1 MKWRA
6 LAIGWALALLA
17 LVAAAAAWGASA
29 HRSQSP
35 VAIGVA
41 QREFRITAYRKTV
54 TPGPVRLNVQNYGED
69 THNLVVTGPRGY
81 VLLGPDI
88 DSGDRA
94 TVTATLKRPGTYQ
107 LLCTRAN
114 HLQLGMKARLTVR
127 RKPR

>member
-1 MKWRA
+1 VKRA
-6 LAIGWALALLA
+6 IAIALL
-17 LVAAAAAWGASA
+17 LVAAAPASA
-29 HRSQSP
+29 AQAP
-35 VAIGVA
+35 TAIGIA

-54 TPGPVRLNVQNYGED
+54 RPGPVRLNVQNYGED

-81 VLLGPDI
+81 LLEGPDI

-94 TVTATLKRPGTYQ
+94 TVTATLKRPGTYT

-114 HLQLGMKARLTVR
+114 HTQLGMKTRLTVR